1 MTVRLFLILLCLA
14 GAVTVGITLTVHQH
28 DRAADAIERDQAEQ
42 EIAKQRAS
50 KRVRDMWRGIPGA
63 DHAR

>member
-28 DRAADAIERDQAEQ
+28 DRAADALARRRKSPRHVA
-42 EIAKQRAS
+42 RHTGS
-50 KRVRDMWRGIPGA
+50 GSCPVMWWR
-63 DHAR
+63 

>member
-28 DRAADAIERDQAEQ
+28 DRAADAIARDQAERA
-42 EIAKQRAS
+42 EAKQRAAE
-50 KRVRDMWRGIPGA
+50 RVRDMWRGIPGA